1 MRNQNQHQSC
11 FPEHSSATK
20 IWVAFSCLML
30 SLSLPLQAQT
40 GSFTLQVDALNNC
53 VSMFSS
59 ANHNYTP
66 ASHHIDN
73 GVYEVAVTTNVHYHQ
88 GCCEVR
94 KVAFYATTDE
104 QPYGWFHI
112 VDEGTP
118 IYINV
123 TGHGTDPNDVYAVFI
138 DGDCSDNQGTA
149 TLYFQQL
156 PAMPPICSGKD
167 CN

>member
-1 MRNQNQHQSC
+1 MRRNENPSTLAAPRTRL
-11 FPEHSSATK
+11 FA
-20 IWVAFSCLML
+20 IVLCLMT
-30 SLSLPLQAQT
+30 SLARPSQAQT

-53 VSMFSS
+53 VSMFQS

-66 ASHHIDN
+66 ATHHIDN
-73 GVYEVAVTTNVHYHQ
+73 GVYQVTVATSVQYHP

-104 QPYGWFHI
+104 QSYGWFHI
-112 VDEGTP
+112 VSQGTP

-123 TGHGTDPNDVYAVFI
+123 TGQGTDPNSIYAFFA
-138 DGDCSDNQGTA
+138 DGDCGDNHGTA
-149 TLYFQQL
+149 TLYFRQL
-156 PAMPPICSGKD
+156 STLPPICSGKD

>member
-1 MRNQNQHQSC
+1 MTRDRR
-11 FPEHSSATK
+11 FFAPSA
-20 IWVAFSCLML
+20 VATSFFVIVFCVI
-30 SLSLPLQAQT
+30 SLSCPTQAQS
-40 GSFTLQVDALNNC
+40 GSFTVKVDALNNC
-53 VSMFSS
+53 VSMFQS

-66 ASHHIDN
+66 ATHHIGD
-73 GVYEVAVTTNVHYHQ
+73 GVYQVTVATDVHYHP

-112 VDEGTP
+112 VSEGTP

-123 TGHGTDPNDVYAVFI
+123 TGHGTDPNDIYAFFV
-138 DGDCSDNQGTA
+138 DGDCGDNQGTA
-149 TLYFQQL
+149 TLTFIQV
-156 PAMPPICSGKD
+156 PALPPICSGKD